1 MRDSDL
7 YAKTEA
13 GRNEIQL
20 RSHHIAPALRSMLL
34 VVDGHRTAGE
44 LRALGAGLHAPADAL
59 EQLAALGLVEHLN
72 GRAAASAPPPS
83 DVAVRYIT
91 LSGLLAEAV
100 REHMGLRGFF
110 MQLKIER
117 CSTLGDLEALLPEIT
132 TAVGKARDGKY
143 AQLWEKSV
151 RAAIAR

>member
-1 MRDSDL
+1 MRDGDL

-20 RSHHIAPALRSMLL
+20 RSRHVATALRSMLL
-34 VVDGHRTAGE
+34 LVDGRRTVDV
-44 LRALGAGLHAPADAL
+44 LRSLGAGLHAPPDAL
-59 EQLAALGLVEHLN
+59 EQLAALGLIEQANAKAVTS
-72 GRAAASAPPPS
+72 GPPPS
-83 DVAVRYIT
+83 DIAVRYIT

-100 REHMGLRGFF
+100 REHMGLRGFL

-117 CSTLGDLEALLPEIT
+117 CSTFEELDTLLPEV
-132 TAVGKARDGKY
+132 TAAVAKARDEKY
-143 AQLWEKSV
+143 AQLWQKSV